1 MRYIK
6 VTNNMAWLI
15 LRKLSDYEEKGHMGG
30 DFRVEIHGV
39 VWCNTCTFGE
49 WDTFCRFVGMKSGSW
64 DYQKPDSWYKKY
76 EEEDQDRPDGIW
88 SYEQEFGGDAR
99 FGQFVSMG
107 RIHGMAASIVVEK
120 IDRGEFEESED
131 KWTSSF

>member
-30 DFRVEIHGV
+30 DFHVEIHGV
-39 VWCNTCTFGE
+39 VWCNSCLIRYQLQSTFGE
-49 WDTFCRFVGMKSGSW
+49 VDTFCRFVGMKSGSW
-64 DYQKPDSWYKKY
+64 DYAKPDFWYKKY
-76 EEEDQDRPDGIW
+76 EEKDQDYPHGIW

-99 FGQFVSMG
+99 FGQFVSLG

-120 IDRGEFEESED
+120 IDRGEFKES
-131 KWTSSF
+131 